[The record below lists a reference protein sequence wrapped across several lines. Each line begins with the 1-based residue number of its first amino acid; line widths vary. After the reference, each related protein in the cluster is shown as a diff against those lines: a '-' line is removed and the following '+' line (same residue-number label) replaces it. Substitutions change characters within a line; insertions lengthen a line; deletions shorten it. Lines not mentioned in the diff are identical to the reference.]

1 LSVVGVPDSIGAHV
15 TTEIFAHFLP
25 RTRGP
30 EIIQGRFMALKIDYR
45 RRHNARR
52 YILRL
57 NENGDGGCVTIP
69 RSGSWDEARRFARR
83 NVPWLEERLQRW
95 REKAKSALPENQILF
110 RGEPVATET
119 LIALFPN
126 SQGASAKSI
135 LWALARNELPPR
147 VNELAAVHGLAV
159 KRVSVRDQRS
169 RWGSC
174 SVKGV
179 ISLNWRLVQTPEF
192 VRDYIIVHELMHLRE
207 MNHSDRFWNLVY
219 AAFPRTNEAERWLK
233 SHGTMLRSR

>member
-1 LSVVGVPDSIGAHV
+1 
-15 TTEIFAHFLP
+15 
-25 RTRGP
+25 
-30 EIIQGRFMALKIDYR
+30 MALKIDYR

-95 REKAKSALPENQILF
+95 REKSKGALPENQILF
-110 RGEPVATET
+110 RGEPIAMET
-119 LIALFPN
+119 FAALFPDK
-126 SQGASAKSI
+126 QGNPVKAI
-135 LWALARNELPPR
+135 LWELAWNELPLR
-147 VNELAAVHGLAV
+147 VNELASEHGLTV
-159 KRVSVRDQRS
+159 KRVTVRDQRS

-179 ISLNWRLVQTPEF
+179 ISLNWRLVQAPDF

-207 MNHSDRFWNLVY
+207 MNHSNRFWNHVY

-233 SHGTMLRSR
+233 FHGTLLRSR